1 MDTQNILENTDS
13 ISLEP
18 AATEGNQSE
27 LCRTWPYA
35 KQALEILQGL
45 IKNPALKAV
54 ISTIIATGDAITG
67 KVCN

>member
-1 MDTQNILENTDS
+1 MDTKEILNNANS

-27 LCRTWPYA
+27 LCKIWPTA

-45 IKNPALKAV
+45 IKNPALKV
-54 ISTIIATGDAITG
+54 IISTIIAAGDAIIG